1 MKRASLIIVVFVA
14 VGLAAGIVV
23 LGCQG
28 RDDASGPTPAVTA
41 ASSAPAATI
50 ATPVSAASN
59 DSSDLPGMQT
69 SEAPWAPQLSH
80 LEERLQAIGLP
91 ALRREGTTLHL
102 HQHLDLFIH
111 GHPVPVP
118 AEIGV
123 NRVEGFIAPVHTHDG
138 SGVIHIESSVVSRYT
153 LGQFFDIWG
162 VRLTPTCLG
171 GYCNTGEQILRVY
184 VNGAPVTSNPREI
197 GLEESQEI
205 VIAYGTAQELPTPI
219 PSAFKAPS

>member
-1 MKRASLIIVVFVA
+1 MKRSSLIIITLV
-14 VGLAAGIVV
+14 AAGLLSLVIM
-23 LGCQG
+23 LRWNHEEG
-28 RDDASGPTPAVTA
+28 SPSPATA
-41 ASSAPAATI
+41 APVSSAPAADD
-50 ATPVSAASN
+50 ASA
-59 DSSDLPGMQT
+59 LPGLQT

-118 AEIGV
+118 AEIGI
-123 NRVEGFIAPVHTHDG
+123 NRVEGFIAPIHTHDG
-138 SGVIHIESSVVSRYT
+138 SGVIHIESSVISRYT

-162 VRLTPTCLG
+162 LRLTPTCLG
-171 GYCNTGEQILRVY
+171 GYCNAGQQLLRVY
-184 VNGAPVTSNPREI
+184 VNGAPVTSTPREI
-197 GLEESQEI
+197 ELADNQEI

-219 PSAFKAPS
+219 PSTFKAPS

>member
-1 MKRASLIIVVFVA
+1 MKRSSLITITLV
-14 VGLAAGIVV
+14 AAGLLALVIMLRWNHEEGSPAPATAAPASPVSPV
-23 LGCQG
+23 S
-28 RDDASGPTPAVTA
+28 DDASG
-41 ASSAPAATI
+41 
-50 ATPVSAASN
+50 
-59 DSSDLPGMQT
+59 LPGLQT

-123 NRVEGFIAPVHTHDG
+123 NRVEGFIAPIHTHDG
-138 SGVIHIESSVVSRYT
+138 SGAIHIESSVISRYT

-162 VRLTPTCLG
+162 LRLTPTCLG
-171 GYCNTGEQILRVY
+171 GYCNAGEQILRVY

-197 GLEESQEI
+197 GLEDNQEI
-205 VIAYGTAQELPTPI
+205 VIAYGTAQELPAPI
-219 PSAFKAPS
+219 PSTFKAPS